1 MNKILEKLKI
11 IQELCI
17 CKGIS
22 LGTAESCTGGMISNN
37 ITNLTNSSEFYKGS
51 IIAYSNDIKI
61 EILRVPESLLR
72 KHGAVSEQ
80 VCEAMASGLLNI
92 LKIDVAIAITGLMEA
107 NDELSSKNEQAF
119 VTIKSHDA
127 VLSAKIELGHERLV
141 NKEKTSIFVINTLHD
156 FIQKNYLLS

>member
-1 MNKILEKLKI
+1 
-11 IQELCI
+11 
-17 CKGIS
+17 
-22 LGTAESCTGGMISNN
+22 
-37 ITNLTNSSEFYKGS
+37 
-51 IIAYSNDIKI
+51 
-61 EILRVPESLLR
+61 
-72 KHGAVSEQ
+72 
-80 VCEAMASGLLNI
+80 MASGLLNI